1 MAPPQI
7 VPDKNTLQRWIDE
20 GLTHQQM
27 ADRVFEMKG
36 QRVSRNAI
44 SAAMK
49 RYGLSKEG
57 ARYAE
62 EIPWRVNNLHA
73 KAFQLRMLRLLGR
86 RRTGRELTSAESKQL
101 REWLKRLSDESAIV
115 AYDPDSDRGLV
126 YIDAK
131 WKDHD
136 RDIPIRRKEIH
147 LNLDS
152 NSEGRE

>member
-7 VPDKNTLQRWIDE
+7 VPDKNTLQRWVDE

-27 ADRVFEMKG
+27 ADRVFEEQG
-36 QRVSRNAI
+36 ERITRNAI
-44 SAAMK
+44 SAAMM

-57 ARYAE
+57 ARYEE
-62 EIPWRVNNLHA
+62 EIPWRVKMLHA

-86 RRTGRELTSAESKQL
+86 RRLGRKLNKAEAKQL
-101 REWLKRLSDESAIV
+101 DEWLKKLKDDNAIV
-115 AYDPDSDRGLV
+115 AYDPDSDLGLF

-136 RDIPIRRKEIH
+136 GDAPIRVQEIH
-147 LNLDS
+147 L
-152 NSEGRE
+152 

>member
-62 EIPWRVNNLHA
+62 E
-73 KAFQLRMLRLLGR
+73 MSRLNV
-86 RRTGRELTSAESKQL
+86 TVTS
-101 REWLKRLSDESAIV
+101 
-115 AYDPDSDRGLV
+115 
-126 YIDAK
+126 
-131 WKDHD
+131 
-136 RDIPIRRKEIH
+136 
-147 LNLDS
+147 
-152 NSEGRE
+152 

>member
-7 VPDKNTLQRWIDE
+7 VPDKNTLLRWRDE

-27 ADRVFEMKG
+27 ADRVFEEKG
-36 QRVSRNAI
+36 QRITRNAI
-44 SAAMK
+44 SAAMM

-57 ARYAE
+57 ARYEE
-62 EIPWRVNNLHA
+62 EIPWRVMMLHQ

-86 RRTGRELTSAESKQL
+86 RRLKRKLKETETKQL
-101 REWLKRLSDESAIV
+101 DDWLKRLEDDNAIV
-115 AYDPDSDRGLV
+115 AYDPDSDLGLV

-136 RDIPIRRKEIH
+136 GAAPIRIQEIH
-147 LNLDS
+147 L
-152 NSEGRE
+152 